1 MTFFPLPWNM
11 TLWEW
16 DFQYQVSRCWC
27 QIIKWLIT
35 DALQWEISIKREKCK
50 RKIKMESVLLR
61 GHWESM
67 TCIHVSLGGIS
78 PFAHPLSC
86 SRELSDPEPKTTSD
100 SLRTNISWL
109 MSELITILTRQVK
122 EPCGFCLLNPWLFL
136 FPRTLF
142 RFYLNICAI
151 LNIPNKAI
159 YSFQTQHW
167 LLFHNQQV
175 HISTSLLKSCPF

>member
-1 MTFFPLPWNM
+1 MTVFPLPWNM
-11 TLWEW
+11 ALWEW

-35 DALQWEISIKREKCK
+35 DALQRKISIKREKCK
-50 RKIKMESVLLR
+50 RQIKLESVLLR
-61 GHWESM
+61 GHWGSV
-67 TCIHVSLGGIS
+67 TYIHVSLGGIS

-86 SRELSDPEPKTTSD
+86 SRYLSDPEPKTTNE

-109 MSELITILTRQVK
+109 IPESITVLTREVK
-122 EPCGFCLLNPWLFL
+122 EPCDFCLLSPWLFL

-142 RFYLNICAI
+142 QFYLIICVI

-159 YSFQTQHW
+159 CSLQTQYYCSTINRSI
-167 LLFHNQQV
+167 LVQV
-175 HISTSLLKSCPF
+175 S